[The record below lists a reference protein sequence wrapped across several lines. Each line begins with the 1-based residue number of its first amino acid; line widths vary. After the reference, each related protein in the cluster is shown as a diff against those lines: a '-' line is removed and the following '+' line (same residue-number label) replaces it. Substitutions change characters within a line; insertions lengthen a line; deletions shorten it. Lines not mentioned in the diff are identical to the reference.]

1 MLTEAW
7 EKLDY
12 KLSPPIVKH
21 LSELGF
27 EKMTPVQA
35 ATIPLLLKNKDVAAE
50 AVTGSGKTLAFV
62 IPMLEMLLKR
72 TVPLKKQECG
82 AIIISPTR
90 ELATQT
96 FEVLQGFLKHLPQ
109 FTSILLVGGCPVTK
123 DVQAISKKG
132 AHIVIATPGRLLD
145 LMDRQLNSGLLQG
158 VKSLE
163 LLVLDEADRLLDMGF
178 EVALNSILVRLP
190 RQRRTGLFSATQ
202 TKEVQALVRA
212 GLRNPVA
219 VAVSEKKF
227 KNAEGND
234 EQSKTPASLANY
246 YMICEPQNKFSQL
259 IEFVKINSSEA
270 SGKFMIF
277 FATCACVEYFGYLL
291 SKCLSDT
298 KIFSI
303 HGKMKEKRHKV
314 FDTFRSADSG
324 ILVCTDVMA
333 RGVDIPLV
341 DWVIQYDPPSSAAAF
356 VHRCGRTARIGR
368 KGSAILLLLPTEE
381 NYVEFLKINQKV
393 LLESVDAEEDV
404 PEYLEKIRGLQKSDR
419 AIFDKANRAFVSY
432 IKSYGKHECH
442 LILRLKDLNFGELAT
457 GFGLLK
463 MPKMPELK
471 GKTVQ
476 DFEEDPV
483 NTNTISYRN
492 SEKEASRKRKF
503 EEYQETGQWPGKKKR
518 KVQTVS
524 WAKSKEL
531 RATKDDIKSKRKR
544 ELREQKKR
552 KKVKVSQDDMEE
564 LAKDI
569 ALIKKFKKKK
579 ITSEDFDNQFMGS
592 N

>member
-1 MLTEAW
+1 MLTESW
-7 EKLDY
+7 DKLDY
-12 KLSPPIVKH
+12 KLSPPILKH
-21 LSELGF
+21 LEELDF
-27 EKMTPVQA
+27 KKMTPVQA
-35 ATIPLLLKNKDVAAE
+35 AAIPLLLKNKDVAAE
-50 AVTGSGKTLAFV
+50 AVTGSGKTLAFL

-72 TVPLKKQECG
+72 SEPLKKRECG
-82 AIIISPTR
+82 AIVISPTR

-96 FEVLQGFLKHLPQ
+96 HEVLTGFLKHLPQ
-109 FTSILLVGGCPVTK
+109 FTCRLLVGGCPVHH
-123 DVQAISKKG
+123 DVQALSKQG
-132 AHIVIATPGRLLD
+132 AHIIIATPGRLLD
-145 LMDRQLNSGLLQG
+145 LMDRQLNTGLLQA

-219 VAVSEKKF
+219 VAVSEKKMRDA
-227 KNAEGND
+227 KGNE
-234 EQSKTPASLANY
+234 EQEKTPASLANY
-246 YMICEPQNKFSQL
+246 YMVCEAQDKFSQL
-259 IEFVKINSSEA
+259 IEFIKHNTSEEN
-270 SGKFMIF
+270 GKFMIF
-277 FATCACVEYFGYLL
+277 FATCACVEYFGFLL
-291 SKCLSDT
+291 SKCL
-298 KIFSI
+298 KGLQVFSI
-303 HGKMKEKRHKV
+303 HGKMKEKRHRV
-314 FDTFRSADSG
+314 FDTFKNAESG

-381 NYVEFLKINQKV
+381 NYAEFLRINQKV
-393 LLESVDAEEDV
+393 LLEPLEADENV
-404 PEYLEKIRGLQKSDR
+404 PDLSKRIRDMQKADR

-432 IKSYGKHECH
+432 IKAYGKHECH
-442 LILRLKDLNFGELAT
+442 LILRLKDLKFGQLAS

-471 GKTVQ
+471 GKVVEC
-476 DFEEDPV
+476 FEEDSV
-483 NTNTISYRN
+483 DTNQIAYKNNER
-492 SEKEASRKRKF
+492 EASRKRKF

-518 KVQTVS
+518 QVKTVA

-531 RATKDDIKSKRKR
+531 KANKEDAKSRRKQ
-544 ELREQKKR
+544 ELRERKR
-552 KKVKVSQDDMEE
+552 KKKMPVSQDDMEE

-569 ALIKKFKKKK
+569 ALIKKFKKRK
-579 ITSEDFDNQFMGS
+579 ISKEDFDTQFIGS